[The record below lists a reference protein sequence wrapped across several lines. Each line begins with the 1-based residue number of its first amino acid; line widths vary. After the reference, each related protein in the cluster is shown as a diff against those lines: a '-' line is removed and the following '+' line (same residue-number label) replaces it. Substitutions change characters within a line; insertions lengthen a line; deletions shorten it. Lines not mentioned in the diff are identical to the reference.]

1 MKGNP
6 KRFEFWSIL
15 ENTCSGRAGL
25 LWEANQ
31 VKKTLLMTA
40 ALALLM
46 AGGAAAAELKF
57 KPGEDAKFNW
67 QSFEDFKK
75 GHDLKGQTLT
85 IFGPWRG
92 EDQVLAESVLDY
104 FREATGADVRYSSSE
119 NYEQQIVID
128 TQAGSP
134 PDVAIL
140 PQPGL
145 IADLASKGHLA
156 PLGDETKSWLL
167 ENYAAGQSWVD
178 LSTFKDKDGNA
189 QLFAF
194 PYKIDVKSLVWY
206 VPENFEDA
214 GYEVPKTME
223 DLKALTEKIVA
234 DGGTPWCIGLGS
246 GGATG
251 WPATDWVEDLML
263 RTASP
268 ETYDKWVTIGIP
280 FTDAAVV
287 GAIDEF
293 GWFAK
298 NDKFVDGGAAAVAST
313 DFRDSPKGLFA
324 SPPKCYLHH
333 QASFIPSFFPEG
345 TVVGE
350 DADFFYMPPYASK
363 PDLGNPVLGAGTL
376 ALITKDTPA
385 SRAFIEFLKTPIAHE
400 VWMAQSSF
408 LTPFKS
414 ANKDA
419 YANGPMKKQGEIL
432 LESTTFRFDGSDLM
446 PGKIGAGAFWTGMV
460 DFVGGKSAADV
471 AADVQKAWDAI
482 K

>member
-1 MKGNP
+1 V
-6 KRFEFWSIL
+6 KRSL
-15 ENTCSGRAGL
+15 VMG
-25 LWEANQ
+25 
-31 VKKTLLMTA
+31 VA
-40 ALALLM
+40 ALALM
-46 AGGAAAAELKF
+46 AGAAHAAELKF

-67 QSFEDFKK
+67 ASYEEFKK

-92 EDQVLAESVLDY
+92 EDQTLVESVLDY
-104 FREATGADVRYSSSE
+104 FRDATGVDVKYSSSE

-134 PDVAIL
+134 PDVAVL

-145 IADLASKGHLA
+145 IADLASKGYLT
-156 PLGDETKSWLL
+156 PLGEETQKWLL

-178 LSTFKDKDGNA
+178 LSTYKGKDGTA
-189 QLFAF
+189 ALYAF

-251 WPATDWVEDLML
+251 WPATDWVEDMML
-263 RTASP
+263 RTQPADA
-268 ETYDKWVTIGIP
+268 YDKWVTNAIP
-280 FTDAAVV
+280 FTDAAVT

-298 NDKFVDGGAAAVAST
+298 NDKFVAGGAAAVSST
-313 DFRDSPKGLFA
+313 DFRDSPKGLFS

-333 QASFIPSFFPEG
+333 QASFVPSFFPEG

-376 ALITKDTPA
+376 AMITKDTPA
-385 SRAFIEFLKTPIAHE
+385 SRAFIEFLQTPIAHE

-408 LTPFKS
+408 LTPLKTV
-414 ANKDA
+414 NQDA

-432 LESTTFRFDGSDLM
+432 LNATTFRFDGSDLM
-446 PGKIGAGAFWTGMV
+446 PGKIGAGAFWTGMI
-460 DFVGGKSAADV
+460 DYVGGKSSADV
-471 AADVQKAWDAI
+471 AAGIQKSWDAI